1 MSTLRGNGYL
11 HNVHPMEAEAEYI
24 LYCAILLLAHK
35 GLWVIFESPEHSVG
49 AVEALSTEQLK
60 QLPAHT
66 TPVQS
71 CMYCSFV
78 YMCVCAYICESPSS
92 PSSPLNSTTN
102 NLHQSAV
109 LNPLVAFRDCKHAG
123 TELYIHVEHRE

>member
-1 MSTLRGNGYL
+1 MQ
-11 HNVHPMEAEAEYI
+11 AEADYI
-24 LYCAILLLAHK
+24 LYCAIVLLAHK
-35 GLWVIFESPEHSVG
+35 GLRVIFESPEHSVG
-49 AVEALSTEQLK
+49 AVEALNTEQLK

-78 YMCVCAYICESPSS
+78 FMCVCAYICESPSS
-92 PSSPLNSTTN
+92 PSSSLNSTTN

-123 TELYIHVEHRE
+123 TELYIHLEHRE